1 MNKNIWGRAAT
12 DKKGLS
18 EYFKKNK
25 SKYSLGGTKYRGLI
39 VYAKD
44 EKALT
49 VATSLSKRE
58 KNRDV
63 LIEKIRHALNKD
75 SLRVLMEPGVWAK
88 AENPYVDNKVFEGKE
103 VKAKI
108 GYPYFIVLGDFVSK
122 PIDYNDVRHAVES
135 DYQAQLE
142 QQWKADLRKKY
153 KVEINN
159 SVLNTIK

>member
-1 MNKNIWGRAAT
+1 M
-12 DKKGLS
+12 
-18 EYFKKNK
+18 
-25 SKYSLGGTKYRGLI
+25 
-39 VYAKD
+39 
-44 EKALT
+44 
-49 VATSLSKRE
+49 
-58 KNRDV
+58 
-63 LIEKIRHALNKD
+63 
-75 SLRVLMEPGVWAK
+75 
-88 AENPYVDNKVFEGKE
+88 
-103 VKAKI
+103 